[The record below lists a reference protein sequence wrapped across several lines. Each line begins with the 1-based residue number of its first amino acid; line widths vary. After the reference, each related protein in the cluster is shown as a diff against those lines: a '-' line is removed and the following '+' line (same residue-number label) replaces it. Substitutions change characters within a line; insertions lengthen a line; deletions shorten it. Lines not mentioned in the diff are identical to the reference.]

1 MSMHFRPKIQ
11 NGQIARRSP
20 ITNATRPSPRF
31 SVPSSL
37 SALTPVWAGV
47 SVTELAHTGLSALAL
62 DGKLKATETTVKSKA
77 QPASRARVLVGLIGC
92 GALLAAG
99 FMFSLRDH
107 FMAYA
112 CGREEVQLKSQVDQ
126 ISAER
131 RTLEVK
137 REHAVSP
144 PEIDRLAR
152 QQTTL
157 APIEM
162 DQKKAL
168 QVAKKPAAAS
178 KLKTRKAVTRQT
190 SQGQ

>member
-1 MSMHFRPKIQ
+1 MSTHFRPKIQ
-11 NGQIARRSP
+11 NGQIVRRSP
-20 ITNATRPSPRF
+20 ITNSIRTSPRF
-31 SVPSSL
+31 SVPT
-37 SALTPVWAGV
+37 ALAAITPVWAGV
-47 SVTELAHTGLSALAL
+47 SVTELAQTGLSALAL

-77 QPASRARVLVGLIGC
+77 QSASRARVLVGLIGC

-107 FMAYA
+107 FKAYA

-144 PEIDRLAR
+144 QEIDRSAR

-162 DQKKAL
+162 DHKKAL
-168 QVAKKPAAAS
+168 QVAKKPAATN
-178 KLKTRKAVTRQT
+178 KLKTRQVVTQQLA
-190 SQGQ
+190 QGQ